1 MAELIEVA
9 SPGVQEGGAPT
20 FASSIASSLPW
31 KARQSRFVCRFY
43 DNGSSNGTLIPVS
56 AVGRN
61 NRGES
66 LSEYAKHYGSSS
78 DDLHDPMNG
87 DESENL
93 SSNGRG
99 IYANAIQRL
108 HVSVL
113 PEVLPCR
120 TVEKDK
126 ILTYLRSGLSRGG
139 NIRPLYI
146 SGMPGTGK
154 TACLLAAIK
163 TLQEERRLRASG
175 ALITDPSKTSATDGS
190 ISSTNVEPNFEF
202 IEINCLR
209 LHTPYEAY
217 SMLWK
222 GLSGE
227 RVSPKTALQ
236 RLSDRFQNVHKRSD
250 DTISIVL
257 LDELDFL
264 VSGNESVVYNF
275 FDWPQLPK
283 SSMIVVGIAN
293 TMDLPER
300 LTLRA
305 RSRLGGDQANRMVFQ
320 PYSHEQVK
328 EILTARLVNL
338 GVFSDKS
345 LELLARR
352 AVNVAGDL
360 RAALKICQR

>member
-1 MAELIEVA
+1 M
-9 SPGVQEGGAPT
+9 
-20 FASSIASSLPW
+20 PW
-31 KARQSRFVCRFY
+31 KARQARFVCRFY
-43 DNGSSNGTLIPVS
+43 DNGSADGTLIPVS
-56 AVGRN
+56 IIGRN

-66 LSEYAKHYGSSS
+66 LSEYAKLYGSHN
-78 DDLHDPMNG
+78 DVLDEELGGG
-87 DESENL
+87 DSGQT
-93 SSNGRG
+93 SSNGRS

-120 TVEKDK
+120 TIEKDK
-126 ILTYLRSGLSRGG
+126 VMTYLRSGLSRGG

-154 TACLLAAIK
+154 TACFLAAVK
-163 TLQEERRLRASG
+163 TLQEERRLRQISNDPPQSS
-175 ALITDPSKTSATDGS
+175 ALDSTSSSATG
-190 ISSTNVEPNFEF
+190 EELPNFEF

-209 LHTPYEAY
+209 LHSPYEAY
-217 SMLWK
+217 SMLWR

-236 RLSDRFQNVHKRSD
+236 RLSDRFQNNHKRTD

-283 SSMIVVGIAN
+283 SCMIVVGIAN

-320 PYSHEQVK
+320 PYSHEQVRNCFFFHVLAWFHDK
-328 EILTARLVNL
+328 FAFLTGERNSHRETCKF
-338 GVFSDKS
+338 GC
-345 LELLARR
+345 
-352 AVNVAGDL
+352 
-360 RAALKICQR
+360 I